1 LGFKLGRW
9 HVSLAIVFFILG
21 FLLSTAFSTQQRWGA
36 RPGLRKQNL
45 VDLIEQKRRERD
57 KLGGQLI
64 DVRKKVENLDSVRA
78 GRLGTLASFSR
89 ELEGLRLKAGLKAV
103 SGSGIELLI
112 GDAPRV
118 PVGADPDSFLIHD
131 YDLQIITNALWRGGA
146 KALSINGERFV
157 TNTGIRSAGSTILIN
172 SKPQGGPYRII
183 AIGDPKRLVELLKT
197 DSDAA
202 LLMGDYAQKYG
213 LITKLST
220 RKMVTVPAYKG
231 SLRLQL
237 LRRK

>member
-1 LGFKLGRW
+1 MRFKFGRW
-9 HVSLAIVFFILG
+9 HLSLAIVFVILG
-21 FLLSTAFSTQQRWGA
+21 FLLSTAFSTQQRWGS

-45 VDLIEQKRRERD
+45 VDLIEQKRRERE
-57 KLGGQLI
+57 KIGGQLN
-64 DVRKKVENLDSVRA
+64 DVRKKVENLDSARA
-78 GRLGTLASFSR
+78 GRLGTLANYSR
-89 ELEGLRLKAGLKAV
+89 ELEGLRLKAGLRAV
-103 SGSGIELLI
+103 RGPGVDLVI

-146 KALSINGERFV
+146 EALSINGERFV
-157 TNTGIRSAGSTILIN
+157 TNTGIRSAGSTVLIN
-172 SKPQGGPYRII
+172 SKPQGGPYHIQ
-183 AIGDPKRLVELLKT
+183 AIGQPKRLVKFLKT
-197 DSDAA
+197 DSDSA

-213 LITKLST
+213 LITKLSV
-220 RKMVTVPAYKG
+220 RKTVTVSAYKG